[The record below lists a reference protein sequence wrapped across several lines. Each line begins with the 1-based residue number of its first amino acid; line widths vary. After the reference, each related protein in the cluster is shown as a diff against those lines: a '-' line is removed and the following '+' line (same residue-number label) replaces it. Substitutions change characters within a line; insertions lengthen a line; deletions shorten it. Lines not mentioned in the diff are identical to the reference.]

1 MKYAEFPLDK
11 FFKKVSTEKLARDLV
26 WQTRFGEGELKC
38 PKCHGNSFFE
48 LKSRPEVRE
57 CKTCGYQVRLRAGTI
72 FQDSKT
78 PMLTWVRAIYLMMQG
93 KRGVSALELQR
104 QLEIKHYDVAWG
116 ILYKVRNALCQR
128 DDKYQIQGV
137 IEFDGTGFGKRETL
151 NQRMVLIGVE
161 TKSWFDEKGKARSK
175 AGFAKILVGKEDR
188 ENAQKLVNK
197 GIKSGSVIKTDGARV
212 YLTELKNVKTASK
225 NTYNDPK
232 ILNEWQPWVHKF
244 ISNAKSWVLGT
255 HHGVGGDY
263 LELYLGEYAYR
274 FNRRHDVKKLFHRA
288 LYACCTASPVTL
300 PASTR

>member
-11 FFKKVSTEKLARDLV
+11 FFKKVSTEKQARDLV
-26 WQTRFGEGELKC
+26 WQTRFGVDGLKC
-38 PKCHGNSFFE
+38 PKCIGDSFFE

-57 CKTCGYQVRLRAGTI
+57 CKACGYQIRLRAGTV
-72 FQDSKT
+72 FQDSRT
-78 PMLTWVRAIYLMMQG
+78 SMLTWVRAIYLMMQG

-175 AGFAKILVGKEDR
+175 AGFAKIIVGKEDR
-188 ENAQKLVNK
+188 ENAQKLVDK

-212 YLTELKNVKTASK
+212 YLAELKNVKTASK

-288 LYACCTASPVTL
+288 LYACCIASPVTL